1 MDLKKLP
8 PSMLLV
14 LGLAC
19 DSGNGDSTSDS
30 STVGPCLSP
39 PAETSAGTSST
50 NTSGATGMDSTMGP
64 CLGVDPTAAETGAT
78 AGTMGTGEVST
89 GPCLT
94 PEPESTG
101 TDSGSGTEGGSGT
114 TGGMEAPP
122 SESRAQAL
130 QRMLDRGALPSDVA
144 ARLRSKTKAD

>member
-39 PAETSAGTSST
+39 PVETSDGTTSA
-50 NTSGATGMDSTMGP
+50 TSGGMDSTMGP
-64 CLGVDPTAAETGAT
+64 CLDIDPTAAETGAT

-94 PEPESTG
+94 PEPGSTG
-101 TDSGSGTEGGSGT
+101 TDSGSGSGTEGGSGT

-144 ARLRSKTKAD
+144 ARLRSKTTAD